1 MVLSVLLLVSM
12 VTEASVAPLAMT
24 LFGVVVKLSSV
35 LIPYIKSVVVL
46 CVLAGA
52 VLAVIIPSVANEPPV
67 ASLVVAVPKRLSVE
81 AVEVSDVELVAA
93 VSLTMSVTP
102 SDEGEGRSDA
112 VGFESSAAVREES
125 YISFGP
131 LQTLRHL
138 SDGWKHLLYV
148 KLCNHRDTTI

>member
-1 MVLSVLLLVSM
+1 ML
-12 VTEASVAPLAMT
+12 T
-24 LFGVVVKLSSV
+24 
-35 LIPYIKSVVVL
+35 PYIKSVVVL

-102 SDEGEGRSDA
+102 SDEGEGWSDA

-131 LQTLRHL
+131 RQTLSHL